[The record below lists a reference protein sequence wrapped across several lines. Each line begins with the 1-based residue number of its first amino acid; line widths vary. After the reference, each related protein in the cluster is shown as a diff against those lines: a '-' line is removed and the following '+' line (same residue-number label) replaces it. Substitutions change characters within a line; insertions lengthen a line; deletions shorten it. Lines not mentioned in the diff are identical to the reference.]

1 MDELEAREP
10 EMKGEDGGKTKGVN
24 TFVISIPVYD
34 ACHLCF
40 PHSLS
45 LSFVAS
51 HIHNYSKSCRSLL
64 LMCARIHPRPC
75 LCSLHMQIHTTC
87 LWFIICTNTK
97 MCDVVSNMPWYSA
110 VWWFSVRSM
119 CNVHRHHYHSLFI
132 LIVMMTVM
140 PKISTIRYRWID
152 ALCVARHTITLDRQL

>member
-45 LSFVAS
+45 VVRGITHTQLFKKLSVTFVDV
-51 HIHNYSKSCRSLL
+51 
-64 LMCARIHPRPC
+64 
-75 LCSLHMQIHTTC
+75 
-87 LWFIICTNTK
+87 CTHSSAPVFMFAPYAN
-97 MCDVVSNMPWYSA
+97 SYNMPLIYYLYQYK
-110 VWWFSVRSM
+110 
-119 CNVHRHHYHSLFI
+119 NV
-132 LIVMMTVM
+132 
-140 PKISTIRYRWID
+140 
-152 ALCVARHTITLDRQL
+152 